1 MALSLS
7 AAAAVVCEHRN
18 PYRRDEGLLTYQRD
32 LAAPFGV
39 TVDEGLLAEGGNIPF
54 VELAERLLRAVPRP
68 PVTPEMIIVSYGL
81 PDCYPFTT
89 IASHVDHLL
98 GGGSCCFAV
107 SEQGLRAPFT
117 ALRIAAAFAR
127 SGRCATLALLV
138 LEQGTFPQP
147 HPLADR
153 DTLPDSGA
161 LLLFDDDGSY
171 EVAGVW
177 TGPDLGDV
185 LDAAARAAP
194 AGDRLLVAG
203 PWTDPRVIESR
214 APSSHRVEP
223 GSYCTSVWLDLAR
236 NHGDWALRYEC
247 LVLCDTDPR
256 THRSQAL
263 LLRGT
268 AASAAVHEQPPEP
281 SRGDPS

>member
-1 MALSLS
+1 MALSLR

-18 PYRRDEGLLTYQRD
+18 PYRRDDGLLTYQRD

-39 TVDEGLLAEGGNIPF
+39 SVDERLLAEGSNIPF
-54 VELAERLLRAVPRP
+54 VELAERLLREVPRP
-68 PVTPEMIIVSYGL
+68 TAAPEMIIVSYGP

-117 ALRIAAAFAR
+117 ALRIAAAFAK

-147 HPLADR
+147 HPLAEHEA
-153 DTLPDSGA
+153 LPDSGA
-161 LLLFDDDGSY
+161 LLMFDDDGSY

-177 TGPDLGDV
+177 TGRDLGAL
-185 LDAAARAAP
+185 LDTAARAAP
-194 AGDRLLVAG
+194 AGETLLVAG
-203 PWTDPRVIESR
+203 PWTDPRVIGAKTAS
-214 APSSHRVEP
+214 PHRVGP

-236 NHGDWALRYEC
+236 NHGDWARRYEC

-256 THRSQAL
+256 TGRSQAL
-263 LLRGT
+263 LLRRT
-268 AASAAVHEQPPEP
+268 AASAASHQGP
-281 SRGDPS
+281 SRGEVS